1 MVLTPIEIKGYEN
14 MSESTSRL
22 EAAELHV
29 QEAQAVLD
37 TVQRAL
43 EAAEKAQAT
52 AARAAAMLRT
62 TNVVVLASAAVLG
75 VLIFTA
81 RRRH

>member
-1 MVLTPIEIKGYEN
+1 

-22 EAAELHV
+22 ETAELHV

-75 VLIFTA
+75 VLIFA
-81 RRRH
+81 SRRRH